1 MNDQPTL
8 LLPDWPAPTTVG
20 ALVTSRET
28 GPSQGPYAAFNPAL
42 HVGDDPATVARCRA
56 ATHDSY

>member
-28 GPSQGPYAAFNPAL
+28 GPSQGPYAAFTRRCTS
-42 HVGDDPATVARCRA
+42 ATIRPRWPVAGRR
-56 ATHDSY
+56 